1 MHQIVKV
8 YQASN
13 VVLYVNYYF
22 NITILPISTVRVKN
36 EENLH
41 TGLKYFLAK
50 SLPRKYRAFI
60 FHFADINECSEGTDD
75 CSINAMCLNT
85 NGSFTCACHMGYI
98 GNGSNCTGKFMN
110 ISLRNKKKLI
120 IIRQKQEE
128 VKISTITRQGD
139 KVKWNCLFPKI

>member
-41 TGLKYFLAK
+41 TGLKYFL
-50 SLPRKYRAFI
+50 RKVYLESIEHLYFI
-60 FHFADINECSEGTDD
+60 LQI
-75 CSINAMCLNT
+75 
-85 NGSFTCACHMGYI
+85 
-98 GNGSNCTGKFMN
+98 
-110 ISLRNKKKLI
+110 
-120 IIRQKQEE
+120 
-128 VKISTITRQGD
+128 
-139 KVKWNCLFPKI
+139 